1 MPLSILLVGVA
12 ILLLLLLL
20 LLRLLHVSGLQRQA
34 KWGQNTKRNSRNTTD
49 CQPGVTV

>member
-12 ILLLLLLL
+12 ILLLLLL